1 VGLVRKNEQG
11 EMVQMSEL
19 YTRIQAR
26 AEIEAAKMNTW
37 VGERERVWAVQALA
51 AEGDLAAKLLIETG
65 GDV

>member
-1 VGLVRKNEQG
+1 
-11 EMVQMSEL
+11 MVQMSEL

-65 GDV
+65 GAI